1 MELEFHNPI
10 LQTVPDAMHTVKDAI
25 EHLFYLIVGKEDSVK
40 VRQAEVELQRFG
52 VSPVA
57 SSHKGKLPEAPFC
70 ITKQQIKVADQRA
83 CGIVCPKHIDFVPR
97 AFFSKTHFKS
107 HDWKQVCAS

>member
-52 VSPVA
+52 VSP
-57 SSHKGKLPEAPFC
+57 HY
-70 ITKQQIKVADQRA
+70 
-83 CGIVCPKHIDFVPR
+83 
-97 AFFSKTHFKS
+97 
-107 HDWKQVCAS
+107 